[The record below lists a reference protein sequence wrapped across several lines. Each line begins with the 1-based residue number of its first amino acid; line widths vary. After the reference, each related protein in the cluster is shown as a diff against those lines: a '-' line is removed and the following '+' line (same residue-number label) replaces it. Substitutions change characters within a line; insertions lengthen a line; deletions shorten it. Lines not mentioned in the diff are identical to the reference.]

1 MEERWVIEDD
11 EALARTAVSDTEAFS
26 QLYERFFGPINAYMR
41 AQVPDEATAEDL
53 TSRVFYR
60 ALAAAASY
68 RGEGSYRAWIFQI
81 ARNTL
86 STWRTQNQQD
96 RVNLEEIPDPHDD
109 APSAALLTVVDEER
123 DLLWGTIASLPEAQR
138 EVVHLRYV
146 KDLSIDEI
154 ARVTRR
160 SSVAVRQ
167 LLHRARAG
175 LRRRL
180 RKRDVAA
187 LLGATGTSALLA
199 IGYRHHRRHR

>member
-1 MEERWVIEDD
+1 MEEPWVIEDD
-11 EALARTAVSDTEAFS
+11 EALARTAVSDAEAFS

-96 RVNLEEIPDPHDD
+96 RLNLEEIPDPHDD

-138 EVVHLRYV
+138 
-146 KDLSIDEI
+146 
-154 ARVTRR
+154 
-160 SSVAVRQ
+160 
-167 LLHRARAG
+167 
-175 LRRRL
+175 
-180 RKRDVAA
+180 
-187 LLGATGTSALLA
+187 
-199 IGYRHHRRHR
+199 